1 MILTLK
7 VTDNVNVCVSYC
19 RVIRYRLSCSDVRYN
34 EYAMLNV
41 IVYLVLKRFS
51 VFGVKRYIV
60 FGVKHYSVFGVR
72 RYIVFSVKRYI
83 VYLV

>member
-19 RVIRYRLSCSDVRYN
+19 RVIRYRLSCSAVRYN

-41 IVYLVLKRFS
+41 IVYLVLNVLVYLVSNVILYFVS
-51 VFGVKRYIV
+51 NI
-60 FGVKHYSVFGVR
+60 
-72 RYIVFSVKRYI
+72 I
-83 VYLV
+83 VYLVLDVI